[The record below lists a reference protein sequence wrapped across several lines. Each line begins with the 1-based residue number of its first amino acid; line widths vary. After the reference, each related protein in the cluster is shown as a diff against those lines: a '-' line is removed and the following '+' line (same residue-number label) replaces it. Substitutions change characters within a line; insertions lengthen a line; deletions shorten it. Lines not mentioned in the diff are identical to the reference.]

1 MDSVSSGPMT
11 NAGDGCDRGK
21 QDPMCGSYTPVEGDE
36 WMTDA
41 TIIILTLLAFFN
53 FLVLLI
59 AWSLMNRK

>member
-1 MDSVSSGPMT
+1 
-11 NAGDGCDRGK
+11 
-21 QDPMCGSYTPVEGDE
+21 
-36 WMTDA
+36 MTDD